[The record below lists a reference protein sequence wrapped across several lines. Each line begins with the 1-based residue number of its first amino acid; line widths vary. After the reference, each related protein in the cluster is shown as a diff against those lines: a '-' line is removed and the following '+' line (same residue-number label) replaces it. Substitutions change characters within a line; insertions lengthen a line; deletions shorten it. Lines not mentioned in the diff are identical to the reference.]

1 MCFSQATLQR
11 LAAIL
16 ESVEK
21 LERLLKIGRTP
32 TDGEASEI
40 DQLAER
46 QATELSGLPVP

>member
-1 MCFSQATLQR
+1 MPVPQATLQR
-11 LAAIL
+11 LVAIL

-32 TDGEASEI
+32 TNGETSEI

-46 QATELSGLPVP
+46 YIKQ